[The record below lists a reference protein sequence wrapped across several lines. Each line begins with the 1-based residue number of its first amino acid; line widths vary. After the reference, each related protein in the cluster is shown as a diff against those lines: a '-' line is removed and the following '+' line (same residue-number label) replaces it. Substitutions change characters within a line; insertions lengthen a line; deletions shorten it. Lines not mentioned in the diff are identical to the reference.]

1 VRLLVVRH
9 APAGDRAAWSAAGRD
24 DFLRPLT
31 KEGRRKMR
39 EAARGLA
46 RLVPSPDAL
55 ATSPLARAL
64 ETADVLAKAFNVSGA
79 EELDALR
86 PGRAPEDLLPW
97 LRDRARAAAGL
108 AAVVGHEPHLGELV
122 SWLLSG
128 PGRPFLAFR
137 KGGACLLDLGGRPRP
152 GGAEL
157 LWLLAPAQLR
167 RVGR

>member
-46 RLVPSPDAL
+46 RLVPSPGAL

-64 ETADVLAKAFNVSGA
+64 ETADVLAKAFDVEGP
-79 EELDALR
+79 EELESLR
-86 PGRAPEDLLPW
+86 PGSSPEEVLPW
-97 LRDRARAAAGL
+97 LRARARVEL
-108 AAVVGHEPHLGELV
+108 AAVVGHEPHLGMLV
-122 SWLLSG
+122 AWLVTGRARPILS
-128 PGRPFLAFR
+128 FR
-137 KGGACLLDLGGRPRP
+137 KGGACLLDLGRRPSP

-157 LWLLAPAQLR
+157 LWLVPPSSLR
-167 RVGR
+167 RLGR